1 MTASPAAVADGAAR
15 GFALEPPRPY
25 LHGQMTF
32 LKRFSPVVAYRDL
45 RFFLATRKR
54 YELWFMVLAL
64 AVTLLI
70 IFAFFKD
77 AHFEKPYERNIV
89 YVEQWP
95 ITRTDDQ
102 IRAQQKIDQ
111 AKRNI
116 QKAEL
121 EKKRQAKQAEFK
133 KLENKLES
141 WGF

>member
-1 MTASPAAVADGAAR
+1 MAGRGAAGPAR

-32 LKRFSPVVAYRDL
+32 LKRFSPIVAYRDL

-54 YELWFMVLAL
+54 HELVFMALAL
-64 AVTLLI
+64 ALTLLI
-70 IFAFFKD
+70 LWAFVKD
-77 AHFEKPYERNIV
+77 SHFEKPYERNII

-95 ITRTDDQ
+95 ITRTDAQ
-102 IRAQQKIDQ
+102 IRAQQTIDQ

-116 QKAEL
+116 EKAEL
-121 EKKRQAKQAEFK
+121 EKRKKARQAEFK
-133 KLENKLES
+133 KLDDKLES